1 MNDERNVA
9 LDAERDQRTA
19 VETAYDYLEHFD
31 ILEIITN
38 VGNDEVFTPRK
49 TCDMILDSLPEEV
62 WRNPNYKWLNPATKT
77 ASSKEKSPLGLTEGL

>member
-31 ILEIITN
+31 ILETITN
-38 VGNDEVFTPRK
+38 VGNDEFLPRGK
-49 TCDMILDSLPEEV
+49 LVT
-62 WRNPNYKWLNPATKT
+62 
-77 ASSKEKSPLGLTEGL
+77 